1 MSGKAA
7 RTSVVIVG
15 AGFCGLAAAREL
27 MDAGIEFLLLE
38 ARDRVG
44 GRVEARANGL
54 GELIDTGGQFICDDM
69 PEVMALART
78 HGRILVETRL
88 EGDVVAQPDM
98 SPDEVRRTYLG
109 SRAIRNRMNEIAPD
123 DPDIAGLSVAAWLDT
138 QPDAAEAKAAF
149 RSMIEG
155 LWCYALE
162 RIPLWHLIDNDRRIT
177 NETSELQYFLRDTM
191 HSLAEELAAG
201 LGDRLRLASPVTR
214 IEHGP
219 AGVRVFSAAGT
230 IEGRAV
236 IVAVPPAMAS
246 KLDYS
251 PPPAEPLA
259 AALRAWRSGTVIK
272 VLVRYPTAFWRKRG
286 LSGMVMWRDP
296 PGLFAC
302 DASPDDGHPALVV
315 FIGGPLA
322 VEWGKLGETALRAEV
337 TARLTAALGP
347 EAGEI
352 LDITLRDWNGDAWS
366 GGGYS
371 DLILDFNATDAEAC
385 SVEGHAAGA
394 FCLVGA
400 VAVFPGLYRG
410 CDRRRADC
418 GAEGDCGV
426 GEPERL
432 NDPNLSGSCSF
443 RHGHQRV
450 RVVGQPDRSADR
462 NVVGPEIV
470 GLGDR
475 KRLFQPRYLDDQMGD
490 FAEIMA
496 LDHLARHFVAW
507 PSHCPTGPE
516 AVRAGC
522 RGSPRHWRQN
532 PSASRC

>member
-1 MSGKAA
+1 MTAA
-7 RTSVVIVG
+7 SPTKPPSCSIS
-15 AGFCGLAAAREL
+15 CG
-27 MDAGIEFLLLE
+27 
-38 ARDRVG
+38 
-44 GRVEARANGL
+44 
-54 GELIDTGGQFICDDM
+54 TPC
-69 PEVMALART
+69 
-78 HGRILVETRL
+78 TRW
-88 EGDVVAQPDM
+88 P
-98 SPDEVRRTYLG
+98 T
-109 SRAIRNRMNEIAPD
+109 
-123 DPDIAGLSVAAWLDT
+123 
-138 QPDAAEAKAAF
+138 
-149 RSMIEG
+149 
-155 LWCYALE
+155 
-162 RIPLWHLIDNDRRIT
+162 
-177 NETSELQYFLRDTM
+177 
-191 HSLAEELAAG
+191 ELAAG

-371 DLILDFNATDAEAC
+371 DLILDFNATDAERVLLKGMPPVHFA
-385 SVEGHAAGA
+385 SSE
-394 FCLVGA
+394 LSPS
-400 VAVFPGLYRG
+400 FPGYIEGAIVAGRIAARKVIAGLAEPKGGLTARRIARQIDGSGRVAMPCETVKQASAISAKGGPGRTRG
-410 CDRRRADC
+410 APTRTCR
-418 GAEGDCGV
+418 
-426 GEPERL
+426 
-432 NDPNLSGSCSF
+432 SG
-443 RHGHQRV
+443 
-450 RVVGQPDRSADR
+450 
-462 NVVGPEIV
+462 
-470 GLGDR
+470 
-475 KRLFQPRYLDDQMGD
+475 
-490 FAEIMA
+490 
-496 LDHLARHFVAW
+496 
-507 PSHCPTGPE
+507 
-516 AVRAGC
+516 
-522 RGSPRHWRQN
+522 
-532 PSASRC
+532 